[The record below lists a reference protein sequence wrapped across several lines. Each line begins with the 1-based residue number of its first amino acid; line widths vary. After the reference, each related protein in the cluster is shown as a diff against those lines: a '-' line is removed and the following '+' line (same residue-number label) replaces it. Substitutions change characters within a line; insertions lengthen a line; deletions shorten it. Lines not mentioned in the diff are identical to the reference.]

1 MEIKI
6 RSQHLNLSDSQKDLI
21 ETKVKKL
28 SHLSDR
34 LSDESSEFRVEVKH
48 EKSRKTSDA
57 YVCQITIFAPS
68 AVIRAETRNETIE
81 NAVDECVGKIKVQIE
96 RYKAKMLRS
105 DKKGNSNKEL
115 GESAEAFAEEFEI
128 PKILRRKRFSNS
140 KPMTEEAAI
149 EQMEL
154 IGHGFFLFNNS
165 ETGRFSIVY
174 KREDGYYGVIEP
186 KMDND

>member
-6 RSQHLNLSDSQKDLI
+6 KSQHLNLSDRQKDLI
-21 ETKVKKL
+21 QAKVEKL
-28 SHLSDR
+28 SR
-34 LSDESSEFRVEVKH
+34 LSNRLDDESSEFRVEVKH
-48 EKSRKTSDA
+48 EKSRKASDA
-57 YVCQITIFAPS
+57 YVCQITIFVPS

-81 NAVDECVGKIKVQIE
+81 NAVDECIGKLKVQIE

-105 DKKGNSNKEL
+105 DKRGNANKVLEV
-115 GESAEAFAEEFEI
+115 SQQPSEEFEI

-154 IGHGFFLFNNS
+154 VGHGFFLFNNAD
-165 ETGRFSIVY
+165 TGRFSIVY